1 MALHRA
7 VPVSFALR
15 SRLWFIGHLLRLLQS
30 CWPLFVMPRVAAES
44 VVFQKDWNAATAF
57 VSLTWSAAS
66 KKATRTTMPIWCG
79 VGQAGRRRVQ
89 SRGKSSDLVPAAFVR
104 SGCCCCCSSR
114 RRRLGGSEDSAF
126 QGRPERASPP
136 RSTPRRSSRVAGSF
150 RRRRRRHKA

>member
-30 CWPLFVMPRVAAES
+30 CCWPLFVMPRVAAES

-104 SGCCCCCSSR
+104 SGCCCCSSR
-114 RRRLGGSEDSAF
+114 HRRLGGSEDSAF

-136 RSTPRRSSRVAGSF
+136 RSTPHRSSRVAGSF